1 MKKNVKKKTER
12 SKKPK
17 KSFGE
22 EAINFATNFLGGISG
37 GPCLL
42 YGRLLCLVGS
52 TTANK
57 I

>member
-37 GPCLL
+37 GQALFAIRSL
-42 YGRLLCLVGS
+42 TMSGWLDDG
-52 TTANK
+52 K
-57 I
+57 